1 MSIFNYFKFPFKS
14 VIAGYQSYKF
24 FTALQ
29 NNKERKL
36 HKMIKSSKNLIN
48 LQEINT
54 HLSPLHVLI
63 RESKNDLIEKV
74 LARPDAT
81 TLIGL
86 QNNPSKLAPIHV
98 AAKYGATWV
107 LNDFKK
113 LNCNFMAKTEQG
125 TTAIHIA
132 ASEGCNEFI
141 DKLIEFGVQVDDKD
155 KIGYTALFYA
165 VLFSRLKTVTLLLE
179 KGAKSGAQC
188 EVGSTPLLNAVLK
201 GDFEITKLLYRFK
214 DGHKFKAAYKLV
226 HIASGLQSEEIIKWL
241 HEQGENI
248 SEVDSSVSFI

>member
-14 VIAGYQSYKF
+14 LLSGYHSYKF

-29 NNKERKL
+29 NNREKKL
-36 HKMIKSSKNLIN
+36 HKMIKSNKNLIN

-74 LARPDAT
+74 FARPDAT
-81 TLIGL
+81 NLIGL

-98 AAKYGATWV
+98 AAKYGATWM
-107 LNDFKK
+107 LDDLKK
-113 LNCNFMAKTEQG
+113 LNCNMMARTEQG
-125 TTAIHIA
+125 TTALHIA
-132 ASEGCNEFI
+132 ASEGCNDFI
-141 DKLIEFGVQVDDKD
+141 SKLLEFGVQIDDKD

-165 VLFSRLKTVTLLLE
+165 VLFSRIKTVMLLLE
-179 KGAKSGAQC
+179 NGAKSGTQC

-214 DGHKFKAAYKLV
+214 DGHKFKASYKLV
-226 HIASGLQSEEIIKWL
+226 HIASGLQSEEIVKWL
-241 HEQGENI
+241 HEQGEDI
-248 SEVDSSVSFI
+248 REVDTSVNFI